1 VAGRLDGKVAI
12 VTGGANGIGRACCLR
27 FADEGADVVVADV
40 LEAPARAVAREV
52 VERGRRAT
60 TVACDAADPNSGD
73 ALVAEAVA
81 SFGGLDILVTA
92 AGVLHGDY
100 RSGDMDRDRAAFD
113 RIAAGIL
120 DPALRILDVSIEEW
134 RRVLE
139 VNLTGT
145 FLAVQAVAAHLVKAG
160 RSGSIITI
168 ASIAA
173 KHPEAGPAPYAVS
186 KAGVWMLTKAASR
199 ALGPRGIRV
208 NAIGPGFI
216 RTNMTRVVTE
226 DEAAVGMLAAQVPM
240 GRIGE
245 PDEVAACAAFLA
257 SDDASYVSGEIL
269 HPDGGFYTD

>member
-1 VAGRLDGKVAI
+1 MVGRLAGKVAI

-27 FADEGADVVVADV
+27 FADEGADIVVADV

-81 SFGGLDILVTA
+81 AFGGVDVLVTA

-100 RSGDMDRDRAAFD
+100 RSGDIERDRIAFD
-113 RIAAGIL
+113 RVAAGFV
-120 DPALRILDVSIEEW
+120 DPALRIIDVSVEEW
-134 RRVLE
+134 RRVLD

-145 FLAVQAVAAHLVKAG
+145 FLAVRAVAAHLVAAG
-160 RSGSIITI
+160 RGGSIITI

-199 ALGPRGIRV
+199 ALAPRGIRV

-226 DEAAVGMLAAQVPM
+226 QETTARMLAAQVPM

-245 PDEVAACAAFLA
+245 PEEVAACAAFLA
-257 SDDASYVSGEIL
+257 SEDASYVSGEIL

>member
-1 VAGRLDGKVAI
+1 MAKRLDGKVAI

-27 FADEGADVVVADV
+27 FADEGANVVIADV
-40 LEAPARAVAREV
+40 LEDPARAVAREV

-60 TVACDAADPNSGD
+60 TVAYDAADPNSGD

-81 SFGGLDILVTA
+81 SLGGVDILVTA

-100 RSGDMDRDRAAFD
+100 RSGDMERDRAAFD
-113 RIAAGIL
+113 RIAAGIM
-120 DPALRILDVSIEEW
+120 DPAMRIIDVSLEEW

-145 FLAVQAVAAHLVKAG
+145 FLAVQAVAAHLVTAG

-199 ALGPRGIRV
+199 ALAPRGIRV

-226 DEAAVGMLAAQVPM
+226 DEAVVGMLAAQVPM
-240 GRIGE
+240 GRVGE